1 MIQGMMRL
9 FRSTAC
15 AAVLAVL
22 CTASVKAQT
31 GGRAQTQPEATYQ
44 SIVESYSKTFKP
56 RMTRKEVENNL
67 RTKNARFQQTCCF
80 EGRRTPDDLVKIGQE
95 PAPWYCNRTNVY
107 VAFEFAGEERR
118 PSSQARDSDKLERV
132 SLLRWPQDCL

>member
-1 MIQGMMRL
+1 MIQAIMRR

-15 AAVLAVL
+15 AAVLLVL
-22 CTASVKAQT
+22 CMASIGAQT
-31 GGRAQTQPEATYQ
+31 SGRAQTQREVAYQ
-44 SIVESYSKTFKP
+44 SSLESYSKTLKP
-56 RMTRKEVENNL
+56 GMTRKEVESSL

-95 PAPWYCNRTNVY
+95 PAPWYCSRTNVY
-107 VAFEFAGEERR
+107 VAFEFAGEERH

-132 SLLRWPQDCL
+132 SLLRRPEDCL